1 LNSSQNFTT
10 ATAAGATG
18 FTTFSLTDGSNA
30 TPPAQLVLVKN
41 NDTNQAL
48 TTGISVQS
56 AAGGITTAFDA
67 SGSNIT
73 NALAI
78 GAHAITGTNFSV
90 TGAGAVTA
98 VGVNSGTG
106 LLQGTGGLTVSGAA
120 TSINASSNFATNI
133 NTGTSTGTVTIGG
146 GSAPLV
152 IDSTNF
158 D

>member
-1 LNSSQNFTT
+1 MCIRDS
-10 ATAAGATG
+10 
-18 FTTFSLTDGSNA
+18 
-30 TPPAQLVLVKN
+30 
-41 NDTNQAL
+41 
-48 TTGISVQS
+48 
-56 AAGGITTAFDA
+56 
-67 SGSNIT
+67 T

-90 TGAGAVTA
+90 TAGGAVTA

-120 TSINASSNFATNI
+120 TSINNNSNFATNI
-133 NTGTSTGTVTIGG
+133 NTGTSTGTITLGG

-158 D
+158 DVTSAGAVSGVTTLNTCLLYTSD